1 VWASRADPLTTAR
14 RRLTPEPTPADG
26 PDPYGSAD
34 PEWLRIDWRRQLRTI
49 DVPTPGDRYGPLL
62 EPGGATGRPPA
73 TRVNYVEMGSGP
85 GLDVVLVHGLSGC
98 WQNWLENIPQLARR
112 RRVVAIDLPGFGS
125 SPMPP
130 WPISVERYGRIVV
143 DAATELGLDDCAIVG
158 NSLGGF
164 IAAEAA
170 IKAPGRFERT
180 ALVSAAGASHAR
192 MRREPAEVA
201 GRLAVAAS
209 PLILKLQERAIS
221 REQVRRWTFG
231 MIFDQPHLLPP
242 ELLWEFFHNGAGKPG
257 FLPALGALI
266 GYDILDRLS
275 DVDVPALVVWGRN
288 DRIVPVRDALE
299 YGSRLTSSRTEIFA
313 RTGHVPMAERPVR
326 FNRLVEGF
334 LDEG

>member
-1 VWASRADPLTTAR
+1 V
-14 RRLTPEPTPADG
+14 
-26 PDPYGSAD
+26 
-34 PEWLRIDWRRQLRTI
+34 
-49 DVPTPGDRYGPLL
+49 L
-62 EPGGATGRPPA
+62 EPGGAAGPPA
-73 TRVNYVEMGSGP
+73 PTRVNYVEIGSGP

-98 WQNWLENIPQLARR
+98 WQNWLENIPQLARG

-143 DAATELGLDDCAIVG
+143 DVATELGLEDCAIVG

-170 IKAPGRFERT
+170 IKAPGRFERV

-209 PLILKLQERAIS
+209 PLILKLQERAIR

-231 MIFDQPHLLPP
+231 MIFDRPHLLPP
-242 ELLWEFFHNGAGKPG
+242 ELLWEFFHNGAGKPA
-257 FLPALGALI
+257 FLPALGALV
-266 GYDILDRLS
+266 GYDILDRLGE
-275 DVDVPALVVWGRN
+275 VEVPALVVWGRN

-299 YGSRLTSSRTEIFA
+299 YGSRLARSRTEIFA

-326 FNRLVEGF
+326 FNRLLERF
-334 LDEG
+334 LDSDRSSR